1 MIIAVTADYL
11 QDPALR
17 LRQEFPDVEIR
28 ANSSGQ
34 ILPREVLLASVAGAD
49 AVITTGRDLVDAEF
63 FEAAGAQLRIVAN
76 TAVGVDNIDL
86 REAKRRQIQITN
98 TPDPVCEPTADAAWL
113 LMMAAARRVTEG
125 QNLIQSGRWEGFW
138 PTLLAGQRI
147 LRKTLLVVGAGRI
160 GAAIARRS
168 IGWEME
174 VLYVANSAKPALEAP
189 PVSAQRTTL
198 EKGLARADFVCLSVP
213 LNDETHHMIDAS
225 RLAMM
230 KRSSV
235 LVNVAR
241 GPVVDEVALVTALRE
256 RGIAS
261 AGLDVFER
269 EPHLA
274 AGLRELPNVV
284 LLPHL
289 GSATVED
296 RVWVVEQATE
306 SVVTVLRGGV
316 PANLV

>member
-1 MIIAVTADYL
+1 VIIAVTADYL

-86 REAKRRQIQITN
+86 GEAKRRQIQITN

-138 PTLLAGQRI
+138 PTLLVGQRI

-198 EKGLARADFVCLSVP
+198 EEGLARADFVCLSVP
-213 LNDETHHMIDAS
+213 LNDETHHMIDAN

-241 GPVVDEVALVTALRE
+241 GPVVDEEALVMAL

-274 AGLRELPNVV
+274 PGLRELPNVV

-306 SVVTVLRGGV
+306 SIVTALHGGV

>member
-17 LRQEFPDVEIR
+17 LRQEFPGVEIR

-34 ILPREVLLASVAGAD
+34 ILPREALLATVAGAD

-86 REAKRRQIQITN
+86 DEARRRQIQITN

-138 PTLLAGQRI
+138 PTLLVGQRI
-147 LRKTLLVVGAGRI
+147 LHKTLLVVGAGRI

-174 VLYVANSAKPALEAP
+174 VLYVANSAKPALEAS

-198 EKGLARADFVCLSVP
+198 EEGLARADFVCLSVP
-213 LNDETHHMIDAS
+213 LNAETHHMINAS

-230 KRSSV
+230 KSSSV

-241 GPVVDEVALVTALRE
+241 GPVVDEAALVTALRE
-256 RGIAS
+256 RVIAA

-306 SVVTVLRGGV
+306 SVVAVLRGGV